1 MEGANLVYSAP
12 TSAGKTLVSELLMI
26 KTILEHRKKSI
37 FILPFVSVVREKM
50 FYFQELLSPAGIRVE
65 GYFGGY
71 TAAGTFDTTQLAVC
85 TIEKANSLINKL
97 LEQQKIEQIGCIVVD
112 EIHMISDEGRG
123 YILELLLSKILYV
136 RQRYGHRIQIVSM
149 SATLPN
155 LDLLTKWLSA
165 EFYFTDF
172 RPVHLCEMIKIDQTL
187 YDNRMQAIRKLD
199 ATFADGSLINDTDN
213 VAQLCME
220 TLLEGC
226 SVIVFCPSKDWCE
239 KLAIQLA
246 GHVYALGKSK
256 TKLGEMVRNQ
266 IDLSAVDTM
275 KEQLRSCP
283 IGLDVTLSK
292 CVSYAC
298 AFHHAGLTTDEREII
313 EVGFKSGAIRMLTAT
328 STLSSGVNLPAR
340 RVIIRT
346 PMFGGA
352 IMNALTYRQ
361 MIGRAGR
368 MGRDTLGESILICGS
383 ANVRS
388 GKELVSATVKP
399 LGSCLAAQKYVHLKR
414 AILEIIAAG
423 LATAKSDVEQFVNC
437 TLLATDR
444 GCVFVYGEDDLIA
457 ATVGKKRLQ
466 PIRNDNDEDDADDDG
481 DTTTDPIAH
490 CITFLIRYEFIRIQ
504 RNDETNEVLYVA
516 TRLGLACLA
525 ASMPPADG
533 FLLFSELQKSRQNFV
548 LESELH
554 AVYLV
559 TPFSVCYQMVDLDWL
574 GYLDMW
580 ERLPAAMQRVGEMVG
595 VRESFLVRAMRG
607 HKLEYKA
614 LQIHKRFYTALALLE
629 LVQERPMQ
637 EVAVKFKCPRGL
649 LQSMQQMASTFA
661 GIVTAFCQA
670 LNWQMLALIVDQFKE
685 RLFFGIHRDL
695 IDLMRLSSLTAQR
708 ARALF
713 AAGLP
718 SLPDLA
724 NADVFKV
731 EKILFDSIGF
741 ESNQRRDGENAFDAE
756 RRKRSRHLF
765 ITGKVGK

>member
-1 MEGANLVYSAP
+1 M
-12 TSAGKTLVSELLMI
+12 
-26 KTILEHRKKSI
+26 
-37 FILPFVSVVREKM
+37 PFVSVVREKM
-50 FYFQELLSPAGIRVE
+50 IYLQQLLSPAGIRVE

-97 LEQQKIEQIGCIVVD
+97 LEQQKVNQIGCIVVD

-123 YILELLLSKILYV
+123 YILELLLTKILYV
-136 RQRYGHRIQIVSM
+136 RQRYGHCIQIITM

-155 LDLLTKWLSA
+155 LKLLTKWLSA

-172 RPVHLCEMIKIDQTL
+172 RPVHLREMIKIDQTI
-187 YDNRMQAIRKLD
+187 YDNQMQPIRTLD
-199 ATFADGSLINDTDN
+199 AVNPFGELLTKDPDN
-213 VAQLCME
+213 VAQLCLE

-226 SVIVFCPSKDWCE
+226 AVIVFCPSKDWCE
-239 KLAIQLA
+239 KLAVQVA
-246 GHVYALGKSK
+246 SYVYAIGKSK
-256 TKLGEMVRNQ
+256 SELGEKLRNQ
-266 IDLSAVDTM
+266 IDMAAVDEV
-275 KEQLRSCP
+275 KGQLKNCP
-283 IGLDVTLSK
+283 IGMDATLGKS
-292 CVSYAC
+292 VSYAC
-298 AFHHAGLTTDEREII
+298 AYHHAGLTTDEREII
-313 EVGFKSGAIRMLTAT
+313 EMGFKTGTIRVLTAT

-352 IMNALTYRQ
+352 VMNALTYRQ

-368 MGRDTLGESILICGS
+368 MGRDTLGESILICGK
-383 ANVRS
+383 AHVMA
-388 GKELVSATVKP
+388 GKELVCARVKA

-444 GCVFVYGEDDLIA
+444 ECVFEYREHEIIA
-457 ATVGKKRLQ
+457 AAAVNRFQ
-466 PIRNDNDEDDADDDG
+466 RNDNEDIVDAAKTDG
-481 DTTTDPIAH
+481 NETTDPIAH
-490 CITFLIRYEFIRIQ
+490 CITFLIRFEFVRLQ
-504 RNDETNEVLYVA
+504 RSDETNEIVYVA
-516 TRLGLACLA
+516 TRLGMACLA

-548 LESELH
+548 LESDLH

-559 TPFSVCYQMVDLDWL
+559 TPFSVCHQMVDIDWL
-574 GYLDMW
+574 AYLDMW
-580 ERLPAAMQRVGEMVG
+580 ERLPAAMQRVGDMVG

-607 HKLEYKA
+607 HKLDYKA

-629 LVQERPMQ
+629 LVNERPMQ
-637 EVAVKFKCPRGL
+637 EVAIKFKCPRGL

-670 LNWQMLALIVDQFKE
+670 LDWQMLALIVDQFKE

-708 ARALF
+708 ARALY
-713 AAGLP
+713 ADGLQT
-718 SLPDLA
+718 LPDLA
-724 NADVFKV
+724 NADVFRV
-731 EKILFDSIGF
+731 EKLLYNSIGF
-741 ESNQRRDGENAFDAE
+741 DSNQQRDGEKSFDAE
-756 RRKRSRHLF
+756 RRNRSRHLF
-765 ITGKVGK
+765 ITGKAGK